1 MDIDVALVRSL
12 IAAQFPQWAHL
23 PVRPVGRS
31 GWDNRTF
38 RLGDELSVRLPS
50 AEGYVPAVEKEQRW
64 LPYLAPRLPVPIP
77 VPAGRGVPGAGY
89 PYPWSVYRWI
99 EGTPVDAGPV
109 FDLLGFATDLAGF
122 LVALRAVD
130 PAGGPA
136 AGPHSFWRGGPLE
149 VYDAETRQA
158 IALLATGPTEP
169 TPHPPSGA
177 PDPPSPA
184 PAAPDT
190 TSPSPRA
197 PDTAGP
203 GRGAPDTAGP
213 GPAAIERD
221 EPSPAVRAL
230 REGPWP
236 VGAATRATAIWA
248 EALAATWTGPP
259 VWFHGDVAEGNL
271 LLRDGRLAAVI
282 DFGTCGIGDPASDL
296 RIAWTLFDGESRAA
310 FRDAVDQDEATWARA
325 TGWTLWKALITAHD
339 PGSRRVLAELLRT

>member
-1 MDIDVALVRSL
+1 MDIDVALVRAL

-99 EGTPVDAGPV
+99 EGTPVHAGPV

-136 AGPHSFWRGGPLE
+136 
-149 VYDAETRQA
+149 
-158 IALLATGPTEP
+158 
-169 TPHPPSGA
+169 
-177 PDPPSPA
+177 
-184 PAAPDT
+184 
-190 TSPSPRA
+190 
-197 PDTAGP
+197 
-203 GRGAPDTAGP
+203 
-213 GPAAIERD
+213 
-221 EPSPAVRAL
+221 
-230 REGPWP
+230 
-236 VGAATRATAIWA
+236 
-248 EALAATWTGPP
+248 
-259 VWFHGDVAEGNL
+259 
-271 LLRDGRLAAVI
+271 AAVI

-325 TGWTLWKALITAHD
+325 TGWTLWKALITAYD

>member
-23 PVRPVGRS
+23 PVRPVERS

-77 VPAGRGVPGAGY
+77 VPVGHGVPGAGY

-99 EGTPVDAGPV
+99 VGTPVDAGPS
-109 FDLLGFATDLAGF
+109 FDLVGFATDLAGF

-130 PAGGPA
+130 PTGGPV
-136 AGPHSFWRGGPLE
+136 AGPHSFWRGGPLQ
-149 VYDAETRQA
+149 VYDPETRHA
-158 IALLATGPTEP
+158 IALLATRPR
-169 TPHPPSGA
+169 S
-177 PDPPSPA
+177 
-184 PAAPDT
+184 AA
-190 TSPSPRA
+190 
-197 PDTAGP
+197 
-203 GRGAPDTAGP
+203 P
-213 GPAAIERD
+213 GPASRD
-221 EPSPAVRAL
+221 PAGSGAGPDAPSPAVRAL
-230 REGPWP
+230 RDGAWP
-236 VGAATRATAIWA
+236 VDAAARATAIW
-248 EALAATWTGPP
+248 EDALAATWTGRP

-282 DFGTCGIGDPASDL
+282 DFGTCGVGDPASDL

-310 FRDAVDQDEATWARA
+310 FRDAVDQDEAAWARA
-325 TGWTLWKALITAHD
+325 KGWTLWKALITPDH
-339 PGSRRVLAELLRT
+339 PGSGPVLAELLSPDAERPRPT